1 MFVSVGN
8 PSHICKIMLSKEN
21 SYEIPHMLV
30 WIYDEMRCMRG
41 VQCAL
46 LCEPNNAVHA
56 RSAMRI
62 VVHVTAT
69 HCSVCVEYN
78 AHCCA
83 RDSDTLQCMRRVKCA
98 LLCAW
103 QPQNAVHARNAM
115 HIVVHVTATH
125 CSACA
130 EYNAHCCAHDSQK
143 MQCMRGVQCALLCA
157 LLPLTAQCSH
167 CRAWLRGMVWPR
179 SWGVDRRLIQ
189 CRMDYQRTLQ

>member
-1 MFVSVGN
+1 MFVSVEN

-62 VVHVTAT
+62 FVHVTAT
-69 HCSVCVEYN
+69 HCSACVEYN

-83 RDSDTLQCMRRVKCA
+83 RCCRSLRSA
-98 LLCAW
+98 
-103 QPQNAVHARNAM
+103 
-115 HIVVHVTATH
+115 HI
-125 CSACA
+125 A
-130 EYNAHCCAHDSQK
+130 ELDYAGWCDLEAEES
-143 MQCMRGVQCALLCA
+143 
-157 LLPLTAQCSH
+157 T
-167 CRAWLRGMVWPR
+167 
-179 SWGVDRRLIQ
+179 VD
-189 CRMDYQRTLQ
+189 

>member
-1 MFVSVGN
+1 MFVSVEN
-8 PSHICKIMLSKEN
+8 PSHICKIMLSKEY

-83 RDSDTLQCMRRVKCA
+83 RDSRKMR
-98 LLCAW
+98 
-103 QPQNAVHARNAM
+103 
-115 HIVVHVTATH
+115 
-125 CSACA
+125 
-130 EYNAHCCAHDSQK
+130 
-143 MQCMRGVQCALLCA
+143 CMRGMQCTLLC
-157 LLPLTAQCSH
+157 T
-167 CRAWLRGMVWPR
+167 
-179 SWGVDRRLIQ
+179 
-189 CRMDYQRTLQ
+189 

>member
-21 SYEIPHMLV
+21 SHEIPHMLV
-30 WIYDEMRCMRG
+30 WIYDEM
-41 VQCAL
+41 
-46 LCEPNNAVHA
+46 
-56 RSAMRI
+56 
-62 VVHVTAT
+62 
-69 HCSVCVEYN
+69 
-78 AHCCA
+78 
-83 RDSDTLQCMRRVKCA
+83 QCMRRVKCA

-115 HIVVHVTATH
+115 RIFVHVTATH

-130 EYNAHCCAHDSQK
+130 EYNAHCCARDSRK

>member
-1 MFVSVGN
+1 MFVSVEN

-30 WIYDEMRCMRG
+30 WIYCTMKCGACTECNAHCCASRTMQCMRV

-46 LCEPNNAVHA
+46 LCTWQRHTAVHA
-56 RSAMRI
+56 WSTMRI
-62 VVHVTAT
+62 A
-69 HCSVCVEYN
+69 
-78 AHCCA
+78 
-83 RDSDTLQCMRRVKCA
+83 
-98 LLCAW
+98 
-103 QPQNAVHARNAM
+103 
-115 HIVVHVTATH
+115 VHVTATH

-130 EYNAHCCAHDSQK
+130 EYNAHCCPRDSRK